1 MSATDERRDMKRK
14 LTTIFCADVSGYSRM
29 MGADEAR
36 TLATLKE
43 YREAIEGFIARHH
56 GRVVSWS
63 GDGLL
68 AEFASVVEAVQCAA
82 EVQRE
87 LKARN
92 ASRDEHQRMTFRIGI
107 NLGDVM
113 ADGDDIFGEGVNIA
127 ARLQQLAV
135 PGGILV
141 SSPVYDQVR
150 GKLTMGFSA
159 LGNQHVKNIAG
170 EVSIY
175 SVTME
180 GVTPHTGAA
189 AAAPAAPQRWRDE
202 EPAPEMPV
210 RRARLF
216 RRGLALVVDYC
227 LVLFAVLAGALA
239 LNTAVDPNM
248 VRMDLDVPFID
259 YGDMV
264 DRDAWRQISSS
275 IDEDGVTIVKDERN
289 VTYDY
294 MGLFTQK
301 YRQTRVRGTVPIDRK
316 ASKPKVIVTDPAAG
330 HPTAAPVDPAA
341 PPDPVEPP
349 GPVDPVPTAPPAPP
363 SPPPPAPPA
372 PPTEGSLSPSD
383 PADTGVT
390 FFVNGETVHAG
401 PNGVDVRGAASA
413 GGAIAMPVPP
423 IAAQT
428 FTVNGRTVE
437 IGPGGVNVTDDRA
450 GDGGAGASLSFGD
463 DGDGF
468 DIRFSYTTERMLD
481 PQTGKDITRPS
492 LDVLSLVALVLY
504 FAFME
509 MGRRGTTIGKNA
521 FDIMVTRENG
531 RQLGFGN
538 ALARNA
544 IKVLTSFILPIAVL
558 VVLFSRRR
566 QGIHDRLMGTVVVED
581 PNP

>member
-36 TLATLKE
+36 TLTTLKE

-87 LKARN
+87 LRARN
-92 ASRDEHQRMTFRIGI
+92 ASRDEHLRMTFRIGI

-127 ARLQQLAV
+127 ARLQQMAV

-150 GKLTMGFSA
+150 GKLSMGFAA

-170 EVSIY
+170 EVSVY
-175 SVTME
+175 SVTMD
-180 GVTPHTGAA
+180 GVTPHTAA
-189 AAAPAAPQRWRDE
+189 QTVASVAPPRWREE
-202 EPAPEMPV
+202 EPAPEQPV

-227 LVLFAVLAGALA
+227 LVLFAVLLGALA
-239 LNTAVDPNM
+239 LNSTVDPNM

-264 DRDAWRQISSS
+264 DRDSWRQTSRST
-275 IDEDGVTIVKDERN
+275 DEDGVTIIKDERN
-289 VTYDY
+289 VTYEY
-294 MGLFTQK
+294 LGLFSQRYK
-301 YRQTRVRGTVPIDRK
+301 QSRVRGTVPIDRK
-316 ASKPKVIVTDPAAG
+316 SKPS
-330 HPTAAPVDPAA
+330 APPAA
-341 PPDPVEPP
+341 PASAA
-349 GPVDPVPTAPPAPP
+349 DPVPPVGAVP
-363 SPPPPAPPA
+363 PPPPAPSPA
-372 PPTEGSLSPSD
+372 PPPPPPPPSGSLVPSD
-383 PADTGVT
+383 PALAAGMSFT
-390 FFVNGETVHAG
+390 VNGRTVHLGPDGVDISDAADSEQDGALQIPAPAEGVRTFTADGQIVTIG
-401 PNGVDVRGAASA
+401 PNGVDVRDAAAADADAAAAAADAEAGA
-413 GGAIAMPVPP
+413 
-423 IAAQT
+423 
-428 FTVNGRTVE
+428 
-437 IGPGGVNVTDDRA
+437 
-450 GDGGAGASLSFGD
+450 GAGASISLGD

-468 DIRFSYTTERMLD
+468 DIRFSYTTEQMLD
-481 PQTGKDITRPS
+481 PQTGKPIMRPS
-492 LDVLSLVALVLY
+492 LDMLSLIFLILY
-504 FAFME
+504 FALME
-509 MGRRGTTIGKNA
+509 MGRRGTTVGKNA
-521 FDIMVTRENG
+521 FDLIVTREDG

-544 IKVLTSFILPIAVL
+544 IKVLTSFILPVAVL
-558 VVLFSRRR
+558 VVLVSRRR
-566 QGIHDRLMGTVVVED
+566 QGIHDRLAGTVVVEN

>member
-92 ASRDEHQRMTFRIGI
+92 ASRDEHLRMTFRIGI

-127 ARLQQLAV
+127 ARLQQMAS

-150 GKLTMGFSA
+150 GKLSMGFAA
-159 LGNQHVKNIAG
+159 LGNQSVKNIAG
-170 EVSIY
+170 EVAVY
-175 SVTME
+175 AVTLE
-180 GVTPHTGAA
+180 GVAPHT
-189 AAAPAAPQRWRDE
+189 APPPQPQRWRDD
-202 EPAPEMPV
+202 PEDSPIQTTPK
-210 RRARLF
+210 RAKLF
-216 RRGLALVVDYC
+216 RRGLAVLVDYMI
-227 LVLFAVLAGALA
+227 VLCAVLAGALA
-239 LNTAVDPNM
+239 LNSTINPTI

-259 YGDMV
+259 YGDMI
-264 DRDAWRQISSS
+264 DRTPWRTVSASQ
-275 IDEDGVTIVKDERN
+275 EDNLLVTKSERV
-289 VTYDY
+289 VTYEY
-294 MGLFTQK
+294 MGLFTQT
-301 YRQTRVRGTVPIDRK
+301 YNQTRSRGTVLIGK
-316 ASKPKVIVTDPAAG
+316 GEKGGKNGS
-330 HPTAAPVDPAA
+330 HPTPSPSPSAAPAPSAA
-341 PPDPVEPP
+341 PQPP
-349 GPVDPVPTAPPAPP
+349 AQPVPPEPV
-363 SPPPPAPPA
+363 PPPP
-372 PPTEGSLSPSD
+372 E
-383 PADTGVT
+383 
-390 FFVNGETVHAG
+390 
-401 PNGVDVRGAASA
+401 PNV
-413 GGAIAMPVPP
+413 PVPP
-423 IAAQT
+423 PPPPPVPNEHGILEYPGGPDGTKT
-428 FTVNGRTVE
+428 FTAGGVTVE
-437 IGPGGVNVTDDRA
+437 VGPDGVRTS
-450 GDGGAGASLSFGD
+450 DGVVIDGKGNLVSGPDVDVDMDGSGFSFSWD
-463 DGDGF
+463 DGDENGKGSSF
-468 DIRFSYTTERMLD
+468 RFSHISEQLLD
-481 PQTGKDITRPS
+481 SATGKPITRPS
-492 LDVLSLVALVLY
+492 LDMLSLIFLLLY
-504 FAFME
+504 FTVME

-521 FDIMVTRENG
+521 FDMMVTREDG
-531 RQLGFGN
+531 RPLGFGN

-544 IKVLTSFILPIAVL
+544 IKILTSFILPVAVL

-581 PNP
+581 PNR

>member
-1 MSATDERRDMKRK
+1 MTATDERRDMKRK

-92 ASRDEHQRMTFRIGI
+92 GSRDEHLRMTFRIGI

-127 ARLQQLAV
+127 ARLQQMAS

-150 GKLTMGFSA
+150 GKLSMGFAA
-159 LGNQHVKNIAG
+159 LGNQSVKNIAG
-170 EVSIY
+170 EVAVY
-175 SVTME
+175 AVTLE
-180 GVTPHTGAA
+180 GVAPHT
-189 AAAPAAPQRWRDE
+189 APPPQPQRWRDD
-202 EPAPEMPV
+202 EPAPKSPV

-216 RRGLALVVDYC
+216 RRGLAVLVDYMI
-227 LVLFAVLAGALA
+227 VLCAVLAGALV
-239 LNTAVDPNM
+239 LNSTIEPTI

-264 DRDAWRQISSS
+264 DQTPWRTISAGQ
-275 IDEDGVTIVKDERN
+275 EDNLLVTRSERI
-289 VTYDY
+289 VTYEY
-294 MGLFTQK
+294 MGLFTQT
-301 YRQTRVRGTVPIDRK
+301 YRQTRSRGTVLLDDKSEKRGG
-316 ASKPKVIVTDPAAG
+316 A
-330 HPTAAPVDPAA
+330 HPTPSPAPAVDPAA
-341 PPDPVEPP
+341 P
-349 GPVDPVPTAPPAPP
+349 ASPAP
-363 SPPPPAPPA
+363 SQSLQPPPAPL
-372 PPTEGSLSPSD
+372 PPPPPPPPVPGTQ
-383 PADTGVT
+383 T
-390 FFVNGETVHAG
+390 F
-401 PNGVDVRGAASA
+401 SA
-413 GGAIAMPVPP
+413 GGIAVQTGPDGVRTSDGIVIDGEGNLVSGPD
-423 IAAQT
+423 AAVDKDGSGISIS
-428 FTVNGRTVE
+428 F
-437 IGPGGVNVTDDRA
+437 DDS
-450 GDGGAGASLSFGD
+450 DGKGST
-463 DGDGF
+463 
-468 DIRFSYTTERMLD
+468 IRFSHISEQLLD
-481 PQTGKDITRPS
+481 AATGKPITRPS
-492 LDVLSLVALVLY
+492 LDMLSLIVLVLY
-504 FAFME
+504 FALME
-509 MGRRGTTIGKNA
+509 MGRRGSTIGKNA
-521 FDIMVTRENG
+521 FDLVVTREDG
-531 RQLGFGN
+531 RPLGFGN

-566 QGIHDRLMGTVVVED
+566 QGIHDRLAGTVVIED
-581 PNP
+581 ANPA